1 MWCKM
6 KSTLLLASLAGFV
19 TISVNAQNVTNVTV
33 DEITD
38 VVPSEFNIST
48 PVWETQILAS
58 GSPGVGSGNGAF
70 LTPDELHV
78 ITTSAGGTL
87 SAFDAAS
94 GAAIWEYDP
103 PAVGT
108 SMITCHSGV
117 AFANA
122 TGLAYIIYTIID
134 DENAIESYS

>member
-6 KSTLLLASLAGFV
+6 KPSVLLASLAVFV
-19 TISVNAQNVTNVTV
+19 TISVNAQNVT
-33 DEITD
+33 
-38 VVPSEFNIST
+38 VPGGPLAAPI
-48 PVWETQILAS
+48 PLWETQIMATL
-58 GSPGVGSGNGAF
+58 SPGVSSGNGAY

-108 SMITCHSGV
+108 SLVTCHSGV
-117 AFANA
+117 TFANA
-122 TGLAYIIYTIID
+122 SYIIYTIID
-134 DENAIESYS
+134 DENAIESFS